1 MMRTYFL
8 FSRACLLTCLL
19 TMYLAANSQAS
30 TLEVYRA
37 QALPAAELAQALA
50 AHLGPVH
57 LSQQGQNLILSGDP
71 QAVARLL
78 DLLARLDQAPAS
90 YRLYF
95 SYGLRD
101 LTRNVQM
108 YTTQKNQVFAVEV
121 APGTPAQVQQDFIFA
136 QHRYFYRMTRGFQV
150 DVTPLAEYVQVD
162 FIGQVQAYG
171 QQNTATTY
179 GKDRATSG
187 PQEVASRF
195 RLRPGQWQK
204 VAHLGQETQVGQQDH
219 TSVTTYGTQKT
230 YGQAYFLCIQA
241 LTEQAPQCHF

>member
-1 MMRTYFL
+1 MRTNFL
-8 FSRACLLTCLL
+8 SAWACLLICLFV
-19 TMYLAANSQAS
+19 AAISQAS
-30 TLEVYRA
+30 SLEIYRA
-37 QALPAAELAQALA
+37 QALPAAALAQALA
-50 AHLGPVH
+50 PHLGQVQ

-71 QAVARLL
+71 QAVAPLL
-78 DLLARLDQAPAS
+78 DLLARLDQVPAS

-108 YTTQKNQVFAVEV
+108 YTTQQNQVFSVEV

-150 DVTPLAEYVQVD
+150 DITPLDEYVQVD

-171 QQNTATTY
+171 QENTPAPY
-179 GKDRATSG
+179 EKDQAISG

-195 RLRPGQWQK
+195 RLRLGQWQK
-204 VAHLGQETQVGQQDH
+204 VAHLGQTTQAGQQD
-219 TSVTTYGTQKT
+219 TPSVTTYGTQKT

-241 LTEQAPQCHF
+241 LTENAPQCHF